1 MFSALGLRGAQQPIS
16 LGQRHLNNRRWGQL
30 RYAETGRQLNDPV
43 KGSANC
49 SVFMCPLTSRLLGT
63 CVATERML
71 PVKPSMV

>member
-43 KGSANC
+43 KGS
-49 SVFMCPLTSRLLGT
+49 SELLCDLFDVPPDVRPPFLAARGW
-63 CVATERML
+63 ERF
-71 PVKPSMV
+71 KP